1 MTIDTRLGIVS
12 SLSIHPDAAADLR
25 RLMET
30 DKTAGGKV
38 LALLQQAKHD
48 PRIIDSL
55 LDHNFGADHTAVYH
69 VSKWFEFWNAGYNI
83 WRLKIWSE
91 PKGSLR
97 YRIVYAYE
105 PGTLQYHVLAVVHRN
120 FDYKSDHEIT
130 SRILKAY
137 RDLGIP
143 IH

>member
-1 MTIDTRLGIVS
+1 
-12 SLSIHPDAAADLR
+12 
-25 RLMET
+25 MET
-30 DKTAGGKV
+30 DKFAAGKA

-48 PRIIDSL
+48 PKIIESL
-55 LDHNFGADHTAVYH
+55 LDHNFGDEHTAAYH
-69 VSKWFEFWNAGYNI
+69 VSKWLEFWNAGYNI
-83 WRLKIWSE
+83 WRLKIWME

-105 PGTLQYHVLAVVHRN
+105 PQTLQYHVLAIVHRD
-120 FDYKSDHEIT
+120 FDYKRDHEIT

-137 RDLGIP
+137 NDLGIT